1 MASIHKEGDKP
12 NWFCHYYDP
21 EGYRRKRSTGTENA
35 KIART
40 ICVNVERAAALTR
53 QGKLSNE
60 KALKL
65 VRETCDAIAETHGKL
80 AANRAEVVLKPAV
93 EEFIRIAGGEFTS
106 YTVRGWLDS

>member
-1 MASIHKEGDKP
+1 MASIHKQPGRP
-12 NWFCHYYDP
+12 NWFCAFYDP
-21 EGYRRKRSTGTENA
+21 EGFRRFRSTGTENA

-65 VRETCDAIAETHGKL
+65 IRETCDAIAETHGKL
-80 AANRAEVVLKPAV
+80 GGKPRRSRLEARRRG
-93 EEFIRIAGGEFTS
+93 IHPHWRGGIYF
-106 YTVRGWLDS
+106 